1 MIETINLSAG
11 VKAIAK
17 LLGNH
22 TYTIYEDPS
31 HAWIKVPVVEL
42 IALDIAG
49 DITPYSYIN
58 GKYAYLEEDCD
69 LTKFFNAYHA
79 VTGRDPKHRT
89 RMSDKSRVREY
100 RRYTQEKAYASFTSG
115 GVQ

>member
-17 LLGNH
+17 LLGNY
-22 TYTIYEDPS
+22 TYTIYEDAG
-31 HAWIKVPVVEL
+31 HAWIKVPVTEL

-49 DITPYSYIN
+49 DITHYSYIN

-69 LTKFFNAYHA
+69 LTKFFNAYRA
-79 VTGRDPKHRT
+79 VTGRDPKYRT
-89 RMSDKSRVREY
+89 RMSDRSAVRGY
-100 RRYTQEKAYASFTSG
+100 DRYTLDKACASFMTRG
-115 GVQ
+115 AQ

>member
-1 MIETINLSAG
+1 MNADDKVVL
-11 VKAIAK
+11 K
-17 LLGNH
+17 LLGNR
-22 TYTIYEDPS
+22 TYTIYEDAG
-31 HAWIKVPVVEL
+31 HAWIKVPVAEL
-42 IALDIAG
+42 FAISIAP
-49 DITPYSYIN
+49 DITHYSYIN

-89 RMSDKSRVREY
+89 RMSDRSRVREY
-100 RRYTQEKAYASFTSG
+100 RRYTPEKAYASFMAG

>member
-1 MIETINLSAG
+1 MNADNKVVL
-11 VKAIAK
+11 K
-17 LLGNH
+17 LLGNR
-22 TYTIYEDPS
+22 TYTIYEDAG
-31 HAWIKVPVVEL
+31 HAWIKVPIAEL
-42 IALDIAG
+42 IALDIENG
-49 DITPYSYIN
+49 VTHYSYIN

-89 RMSDKSRVREY
+89 RMSDRSRVREY
-100 RRYTQEKAYASFTSG
+100 RRYTQEKAYVSFTSG